1 MNTKTRFALLLGSL
15 ATFAV
20 VSVEAQALPQ
30 GVTQAMITQ
39 GKEIYAK
46 SGLCF
51 ACHGPEGK
59 GLVGPSLTDDVWLH
73 SKGTYEEIVHQ
84 TTVGVTAEESK
95 SKVPMPAKG
104 GSSITDDEIK
114 AVSAYVWS
122 LSKH

>member
-1 MNTKTRFALLLGSL
+1 
-15 ATFAV
+15 
-20 VSVEAQALPQ
+20 
-30 GVTQAMITQ
+30 
-39 GKEIYAK
+39 
-46 SGLCF
+46 
-51 ACHGPEGK
+51 
-59 GLVGPSLTDDVWLH
+59 VGPSLTDDVWLH